1 MNLCAK
7 KFISCIRK
15 LRDVFLTD
23 IFYYLCNTNKLFFF
37 VKWFSAKQKELSML
51 ILGCSLIN
59 IFTNKT
65 NGKNYHITLTW
76 FWEENYL
83 TLSIWIKLLFNV
95 LSFLQYALK
104 YTCLLLSYSW
114 CSLFKTAQ
122 PRQIIILGW
131 VRNEAAI
138 ASDMLYTIH
147 IVHVS
152 NLKLTLQLWFS
163 DVWN

>member
-7 KFISCIRK
+7 NIFLAFVSWEMYSRLTFFI
-15 LRDVFLTD
+15 
-23 IFYYLCNTNKLFFF
+23 IFAIPTNYFFF

-104 YTCLLLSYSW
+104 HTCLLLSYR
-114 CSLFKTAQ
+114 CSLFKTALTG
-122 PRQIIILGW
+122 QIIILGW
-131 VRNEAAI
+131 VRTEAAI
-138 ASDMLYTIH
+138 ACDMLYTIH